1 MYHESPLRSSKLRSS
16 NLSKSNLSKKKSQ
29 SLFRLD
35 EYSEDYSSGSFT
47 TLTRETSQVL
57 KKKVNDARTV
67 FSNAAHKIRKVLDSY
82 RKKII
87 LININT
93 KRYLSQRW
101 NKSFVIKRWRLTM
114 NQRLVKAFSCR
125 HIKILYREFFQ
136 QIFLAKKTQYMKILT
151 KVWIKPFYNFR
162 YRCNNLYHNQKY
174 ILVWEEVYIHVYKLK
189 ESELGFYHT
198 GIELHGVEFTYCENK
213 WLWLPDRIIV

>member
-1 MYHESPLRSSKLRSS
+1 
-16 NLSKSNLSKKKSQ
+16 
-29 SLFRLD
+29 
-35 EYSEDYSSGSFT
+35 
-47 TLTRETSQVL
+47 
-57 KKKVNDARTV
+57 
-67 FSNAAHKIRKVLDSY
+67 
-82 RKKII
+82 
-87 LININT
+87 
-93 KRYLSQRW
+93 
-101 NKSFVIKRWRLTM
+101 M

-136 QIFLAKKTQYMKILT
+136 LIFLAKKTQYMKILT

-162 YRCNNLYHNQKY
+162 YTRCNNLYHNQKY

-213 WLWLPDRIIV
+213 WLWLPDRIIVQWFRCSISTYINKILLMKLIVNLYEIMNSFW

>member
-1 MYHESPLRSSKLRSS
+1 MYYESPLRSSKLRSS
-16 NLSKSNLSKKKSQ
+16 NLSKSNLSKQKSQ

-82 RKKII
+82 QKKII

-93 KRYLSQRW
+93 KRYLSQR
-101 NKSFVIKRWRLTM
+101 
-114 NQRLVKAFSCR
+114 
-125 HIKILYREFFQ
+125 
-136 QIFLAKKTQYMKILT
+136 
-151 KVWIKPFYNFR
+151 
-162 YRCNNLYHNQKY
+162 
-174 ILVWEEVYIHVYKLK
+174 
-189 ESELGFYHT
+189 
-198 GIELHGVEFTYCENK
+198 
-213 WLWLPDRIIV
+213 